1 MLCGFGCDGVWAQE
15 TQQNPH
21 ASTGLTPPAK
31 VSKSTALETIII
43 ALKEVFALSLPYLVT
58 YHAPIT
64 LRKLDGGE
72 RGGKGGAMRA
82 YQKWF
87 CATPYFLVIAMI
99 KKDEK
104 PSQKLLV
111 YFFFL
116 DSASC
121 NLRS

>member
-21 ASTGLTPPAK
+21 HPRIHGINPPAK

-104 PSQKLLV
+104 PSQKLSRL
-111 YFFFL
+111 FL
-116 DSASC
+116 LS
-121 NLRS
+121 